1 MFCVQILVSKAKFTK
16 YSFGNTGP
24 KTVLTAIM
32 AYCIYTLPHGIQSFG
47 EKKVLMAFLS
57 VGNVQKKVKYIE
69 HQIVENHGLDGIEIF
84 SLIILKLCFLKRL

>member
-1 MFCVQILVSKAKFTK
+1 MPVALYAENISHLALSHINPGIT
-16 YSFGNTGP
+16 
-24 KTVLTAIM
+24 
-32 AYCIYTLPHGIQSFG
+32 YCIYTLPHGIQSFG